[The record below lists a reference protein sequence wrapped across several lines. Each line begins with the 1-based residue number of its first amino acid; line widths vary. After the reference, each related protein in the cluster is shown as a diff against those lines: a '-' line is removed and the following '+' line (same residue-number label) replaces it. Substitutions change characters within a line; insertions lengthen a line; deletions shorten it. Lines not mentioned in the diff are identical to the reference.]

1 MRVVDWLRFVLDLF
15 ACLEKGDFG
24 MVLPEECV
32 AVYAISDLAWKPE
45 ERGPQLVGGSAGSS
59 VSDATTKATG
69 S

>member
-1 MRVVDWLRFVLDLF
+1 VRVVDWLRLMLDLF
-15 ACLEKGDFG
+15 ACLEKGVFG
-24 MVLPEECV
+24 MVLPEERV

-59 VSDATTKATG
+59 VSDAATKVTG